1 MMDINS
7 NSNESNEYYPI
18 TVVKKDS
25 NLQPSSLSSQKSS
38 LMKLAIKKDERLDYL
53 NIPKGLIE
61 LLKINDFTIEK
72 ILDYGPSK
80 IAEILGTDDYI
91 AQIIFNETNNNKKS

>member
-1 MMDINS
+1 MTDGS
-7 NSNESNEYYPI
+7 SSDVNEYYPI
-18 TVVKKDS
+18 TIVKDS

-38 LMKLAIKKDERLDYL
+38 LIKLAIKKDERLDYL

-61 LLKINDFTIEK
+61 LLKINDFTIER

-80 IAEILGTDDYI
+80 IAEILGTDEYL
-91 AQIIFNETNNNKKS
+91 AQIIFNETNNTKS

>member
-1 MMDINS
+1 MMDINR

-18 TVVKKDS
+18 TIVKDS

-38 LMKLAIKKDERLDYL
+38 LIKLAIKKDERLDYL

>member
-1 MMDINS
+1 MDINS

-18 TVVKKDS
+18 TIVKDS

-38 LMKLAIKKDERLDYL
+38 FIKLAIKKDERLDYL
-53 NIPKGLIE
+53 HIPKGLIE

>member
-1 MMDINS
+1 MDINS

-18 TVVKKDS
+18 TIVKDS

-38 LMKLAIKKDERLDYL
+38 LIKLAIKKDERLDYL

-72 ILDYGPSK
+72 ILDYGPPK

-91 AQIIFNETNNNKKS
+91 AQIIFNETNNNKKP

>member
-1 MMDINS
+1 MDINS

-18 TVVKKDS
+18 TIVKDS

-38 LMKLAIKKDERLDYL
+38 LIKLAIKKDERLDYL

>member
-7 NSNESNEYYPI
+7 KSNESKEYYPI
-18 TVVKKDS
+18 TIVKDS

-38 LMKLAIKKDERLDYL
+38 LIKLAIKKDERLDYL